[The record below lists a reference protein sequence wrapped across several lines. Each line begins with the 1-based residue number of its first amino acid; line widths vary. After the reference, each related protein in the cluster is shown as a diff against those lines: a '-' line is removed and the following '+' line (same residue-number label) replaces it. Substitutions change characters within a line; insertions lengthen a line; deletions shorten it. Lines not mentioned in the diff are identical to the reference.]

1 MSGGMLNV
9 STLSRRAPDML
20 WGSVQL
26 KALSSWLSTPYYG
39 QGVPDG
45 PPVPSACKVGGLRS
59 GHYRI
64 NHNLHLSRFFENPVF
79 PYMKMYKGVS
89 DFRVS
94 TCCLGGI
101 YCFVPCV
108 SQCSFRSGFCSGF
121 QPCNKKSYF
130 LCQTYRTRCII
141 QYLSQERAEQMT
153 STDLKMCF
161 N

>member
-26 KALSSWLSTPYYG
+26 TALSSWLSTPYYD

-64 NHNLHLSRFFENPVF
+64 NHNRVFENPVF
-79 PYMKMYKGVS
+79 PHIKMYEGVS

-94 TCCLGGI
+94 TCRLGGN

-108 SQCSFRSGFCSGF
+108 SQCSLRGIFCSGF

-130 LCQTYRTRCII
+130 LCQTYRTCCII
-141 QYLSQERAEQMT
+141 QYLSEERAEQMT